1 MSDSIYDINHRL
13 IEKYGRDIATNEPR
27 FRVVWTSTQLEKRY
41 GEFEVFSEGGIFLRE
56 EKGVREEP
64 KYLPEYPDMWV
75 LEQLVETAGNP
86 YLEMV
91 VKWSYEPL
99 WIFGAANSD
108 RTPIWRAVDLL
119 VRNRLHGDPNLV
131 HLSPSDL
138 IRAEEAKMAKE
149 KQNIKDMLSDETT
162 DISFALKHGTA
173 VTVGGNNGKDV

>member
-64 KYLPEYPDMWV
+64 KYLPEYPD
-75 LEQLVETAGNP
+75 
-86 YLEMV
+86 
-91 VKWSYEPL
+91 
-99 WIFGAANSD
+99 
-108 RTPIWRAVDLL
+108 
-119 VRNRLHGDPNLV
+119 LV